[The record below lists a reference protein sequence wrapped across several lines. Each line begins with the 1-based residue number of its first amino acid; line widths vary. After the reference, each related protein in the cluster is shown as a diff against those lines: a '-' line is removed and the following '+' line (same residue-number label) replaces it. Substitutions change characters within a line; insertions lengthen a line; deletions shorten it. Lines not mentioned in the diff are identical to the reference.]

1 MSKKMIL
8 VVAVVGLTAFGA
20 ITGCGTT
27 SATSGPAPAAATT
40 STASGN
46 NSQSHAQHAG
56 TGQNNA
62 SSVASAM
69 LNFNTLY
76 DAANQY
82 VTKNKK
88 NLSNLYPFYLE
99 QHGYLST
106 HFGGF
111 AKSSPKFN
119 WTKNGGW
126 VGPWPGKQLQYG
138 VGYVTTLAG
147 ATPIFDHYKQI
158 ANRIYFP
165 YPHVFSAASAKSM
178 NAKTEGQLLIIF
190 PMP

>member
-1 MSKKMIL
+1 MRKMTNL
-8 VVAVVGLTAFGA
+8 VIAATGLTALGA

-88 NLSNLYPFYLE
+88 NLSNLYPFYLSQARLVE
-99 QHGYLST
+99 LGIVKAAKGYIEAIDQCEGLTDITLSM
-106 HFGGF
+106 
-111 AKSSPKFN
+111 
-119 WTKNGGW
+119 
-126 VGPWPGKQLQYG
+126 
-138 VGYVTTLAG
+138 AG
-147 ATPIFDHYKQI
+147 
-158 ANRIYFP
+158 
-165 YPHVFSAASAKSM
+165 
-178 NAKTEGQLLIIF
+178 LIETI
-190 PMP
+190 